1 MARRSVLNEG
11 DEETE
16 INLSSMIDCIF
27 ILLIFFIVT
36 TVFVEET
43 GLQVNKPDAS
53 AASANDEESESVALE
68 ITAQNKVI
76 YEGQEVP
83 ISQVKNIVTQGM
95 KDPAE
100 TPVMIRSHEN
110 ASHGI
115 FMAVW
120 DAAKQAGA
128 QQLSFTTTN

>member
-1 MARRSVLNEG
+1 MARRSVLSEAE
-11 DEETE
+11 EETE

-43 GLQVNKPDAS
+43 GLQVNKPDA
-53 AASANDEESESVALE
+53 AASSANDEESVSVSLE
-68 ITAQNKVI
+68 ITANNKVI
-76 YEGQEVP
+76 YEGKEISIGEVR
-83 ISQVKNIVTQGM
+83 NIVKLGM

-100 TPVMIRSHEN
+100 TPVMIKAHER
-110 ASHGI
+110 ASHGV

-120 DAAKQAGA
+120 DAAAQAGA
-128 QQLSFTTTN
+128 EQLSFTTSN